1 MDNKVTTKPN
11 RNPRTIM
18 LENTLDPLLVQ
29 AVKEDRSVNYI
40 VRKAV
45 TQYLCRENG
54 WKELPPKNKK

>member
-1 MDNKVTTKPN
+1 
-11 RNPRTIM
+11 M